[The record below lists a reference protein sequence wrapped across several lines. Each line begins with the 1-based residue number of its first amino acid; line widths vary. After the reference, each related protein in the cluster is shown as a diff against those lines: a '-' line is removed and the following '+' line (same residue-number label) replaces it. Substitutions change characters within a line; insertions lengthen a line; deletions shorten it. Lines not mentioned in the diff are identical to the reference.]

1 MSESSQPA
9 RSLILGVDGG
19 GTSTEAWLA
28 EPGGDV
34 LGRGAAGPSNA
45 KAVGLEAARRALEA
59 AIRAAFDDAGLE
71 PAPVDAAC
79 LGLAG
84 FDRPDDRAVLA
95 GWADE
100 ARVARRLVLVN
111 DGDLVVAAGTP
122 EGWGVG
128 VIAGTGSIAV
138 GRAPDGRTAR
148 AGGWGH
154 LIGDEGSAYL
164 FVLDALRLVA
174 RRDDGRDPRPAGS
187 GSDPDRDPLTDRLCR
202 ALGVARAAQIVT
214 AVYAPDCTRARIASL
229 APEVLAACDEAPEDA
244 ARLLLPAGAA
254 LAEIVAAV
262 ARSLGWTSGPLPLAA
277 AGSFLLSATAVRQ
290 AMIDG
295 LVGRGYQPA
304 LTAVPEP
311 ARGAVILAGRA
322 LADDGR

>member
-1 MSESSQPA
+1 MT
-9 RSLILGVDGG
+9 RCVLLGVDGG

-28 EPGGDV
+28 EPGAGSSAE
-34 LGRGAAGPSNA
+34 GRRGRRTPRPS
-45 KAVGLEAARRALEA
+45 GWRPRTALDA

-71 PAPVDAAC
+71 PAPVDVAC

-84 FDRPDDRAVLA
+84 FDRPDDRAILT

-100 ARVARRLVLVN
+100 ARLARRLVLVN

-138 GRAPDGRTAR
+138 GRTPDGRTAR

-174 RRDDGRDPRPAGS
+174 RRDDGRDPRPAGI
-187 GSDPDRDPLTDRLCR
+187 GPDPDRDPLTDRLCK
-202 ALGVARAAQIVT
+202 AMGVAR
-214 AVYAPDCTRARIASL
+214 PR
-229 APEVLAACDEAPEDA
+229 
-244 ARLLLPAGAA
+244 
-254 LAEIVAAV
+254 
-262 ARSLGWTSGPLPLAA
+262 RS
-277 AGSFLLSATAVRQ
+277 
-290 AMIDG
+290 
-295 LVGRGYQPA
+295 
-304 LTAVPEP
+304 
-311 ARGAVILAGRA
+311 
-322 LADDGR
+322 